1 LPKWG
6 NAFGK
11 IHMILITQPWL
22 ITMETRKMFMKRILV
37 SEVRMKS
44 LYFKRFSKYCMGGYY
59 STYN

>member
-11 IHMILITQPWL
+11 IHMILVTQPWL
-22 ITMETRKMFMKRILV
+22 NYWLRLKMAWMITTETGKMFMKRILV

-44 LYFKRFSKYCMGGYY
+44 LCF
-59 STYN
+59 